1 MVYLTNPICRN
12 GRAASMRRMEA
23 HRATP
28 SVATGIQNAH
38 TLRGETRRGCWLA
51 LGLKFPLQVSQV
63 KKRNEDSMSTKHE
76 VAVELAGGK
85 RLVFETGRIA
95 KQASGAAL
103 VTTGET
109 VVLATAVASPDPRE
123 GIDFFPLT
131 VDYREYTYAGG
142 RIPGGFIKREGR
154 PSEKEI
160 LTARQIDRPIRPLFP
175 DGFRNETQVIALVF
189 SADKENDPDVVAIN
203 AASAALALS
212 DIPFSA
218 TVGAVRVGRIDGE
231 FVINPTYAERAST
244 TVNIM
249 VVGHKDGIVMIESG
263 AKEETEDVVLAA
275 IEFAHVEIKKIVAA
289 IEELVAKAGK
299 PKRAFT
305 APEFD
310 EAYYAELKA
319 KVGDRLKDA
328 QDTKKHG
335 KTESYAL
342 IKKIKDELATGLAA
356 DDPTAK
362 KKLATYYEHLVERL
376 FREQVTKDRIRPDR
390 RAFDEIRAISI
401 ETRVLPRTHGS
412 ALFTRGE
419 TQALV
424 TATLGTND
432 DGQRLESYEGEQRK
446 NFMLHYNF
454 PPFSVGETGRMSG
467 VGRREIGHGALA
479 ERAISAV
486 LPSVDESP
494 YSIRVVSDI
503 LESNG
508 SSSMASVCGAS
519 LALFDAGIALKGAVA
534 GVAMGLV
541 KEGDDY
547 AILTDIAGAED
558 HYGDMDFKV
567 AGTRK
572 GITALQMD
580 IKIGGLTR
588 QILEQAM
595 EQARR
600 GRLFLLDKMDEALDG
615 PHQERSQYAPRI
627 ETVMIPTDKI
637 RDLIG
642 KGGATIRGIVE
653 QTGAK
658 IDVDD
663 TGRVSVASSDAD
675 GLKKALAMINDITA
689 VPEIGKTYLGKVV
702 RLAEFGAFVELFPG
716 TDGLL
721 HISEIAEH
729 RVKEVKDELREGDQ
743 VMVKV
748 LAIEGNRIKLS
759 RKALIKEQRAKL
771 AQSAPAAETEEATS
785 DSPAVTPPARP
796 RNEFDERQ
804 PQSNQSTILI
814 EGGDDF
820 DEDEGEEIDEENE
833 PNFNRVEG
841 APVPVG
847 AAPAGGARPPAG
859 ANNRR
864 RRRRRGGRGPGGGQ
878 N

>member
-1 MVYLTNPICRN
+1 
-12 GRAASMRRMEA
+12 
-23 HRATP
+23 
-28 SVATGIQNAH
+28 
-38 TLRGETRRGCWLA
+38 
-51 LGLKFPLQVSQV
+51 
-63 KKRNEDSMSTKHE
+63 MSTKHE

-85 RLVFETGRIA
+85 RLVFETGRMD

-160 LTARQIDRPIRPLFP
+160 LTSRQIDRPIRPLFP
-175 DGFRNETQVIALVF
+175 DGFRNETQIIALVF
-189 SADKENDPDVVAIN
+189 SADKQNDPDVIGIN
-203 AASAALALS
+203 AAAAALALS
-212 DIPFSA
+212 DIPFGA
-218 TVGAVRVGRIDGE
+218 TVGAVRVGRVNGD
-231 FVINPTYAERAST
+231 FVINPTYDERSGS

-263 AKEETEDVVLAA
+263 AKEETEEVILAA
-275 IEFAHVEIKKIVAA
+275 IEFAHTEIKKIVTG
-289 IEELVAKAGK
+289 IEELVSKAGK

-310 EAYYAELKA
+310 EGYYNDLKA
-319 KVGDRLKDA
+319 KIGDRLKDA
-328 QDTKKHG
+328 LDTKTHG
-335 KTESYAL
+335 KTESYGL
-342 IKKIKDELATGLAA
+342 IKQIKDELAAGLPA
-356 DDPTAK
+356 DDPNAK
-362 KKLATYYEHLVERL
+362 KKLATYYEALRERL
-376 FREQVTKDRIRPDR
+376 FREQVTKERIRPDR

-401 ETRVLPRTHGS
+401 ETGVLPRTHGS

-424 TATLGTND
+424 TATLGTMD
-432 DGQRLESYEGEQRK
+432 DAQRLESYEGEQRK

-454 PPFSVGETGRMSG
+454 PPFSVGETGRMTG
-467 VGRREIGHGALA
+467 VGRREVGHGALA
-479 ERAISAV
+479 ERAITAV
-486 LPSVDESP
+486 LPSAEESP
-494 YSIRVVSDI
+494 YSIRIVSDI

-519 LALFDAGIALKGAVA
+519 LALYDSGIPLKGAVA

-588 QILEQAM
+588 EILQQAM
-595 EQARR
+595 EQARQ
-600 GRLFLLDKMDEALDG
+600 GRLFLLDKMDAVLDG
-615 PHQERSQYAPRI
+615 PRTERSQYAPRI
-627 ETVMIPTDKI
+627 ETLMIPTDKI

-675 GLKKALAMINDITA
+675 GLKRALEMIGNITA
-689 VPEIGKTYLGKVV
+689 VPEIGKVYLGKVV

-721 HISEIAEH
+721 HISEIDEH

-759 RKALIKEQRAKL
+759 RKALIREQKAKL
-771 AQSAPAAETEEATS
+771 AQQAAVEAGPAEPVPAVQPAA
-785 DSPAVTPPARP
+785 PARP
-796 RNEFDERQ
+796 REEFEEKQ
-804 PQSNQSTILI
+804 PKSNQSTILI
-814 EGGDDF
+814 EGGEDF
-820 DEDEGEEIDEENE
+820 DEDESEEFDEENE

-841 APVPVG
+841 APVVAGQAAVG
-847 AAPAGGARPPAG
+847 SGGSNRPSGGAG
-859 ANNRR
+859 ANNNRR
-864 RRRRRGGRGPGGGQ
+864 RRRRRGGRPCGGQ
-878 N
+878 G

>member
-1 MVYLTNPICRN
+1 
-12 GRAASMRRMEA
+12 
-23 HRATP
+23 
-28 SVATGIQNAH
+28 
-38 TLRGETRRGCWLA
+38 
-51 LGLKFPLQVSQV
+51 
-63 KKRNEDSMSTKHE
+63 MSTKHE

-95 KQASGAAL
+95 KQASGSAL

-218 TVGAVRVGRIDGE
+218 TVGAVRVGRVDGE
-231 FVINPTYAERAST
+231 FIINPTYAERAST

-263 AKEETEDVVLAA
+263 AKEETEDVILAA
-275 IEFAHVEIKKIVAA
+275 IEFAHIEIKKIVAV

-299 PKRAFT
+299 KKRAFT

-310 EAYYAELKA
+310 EPYFAELSA

-328 QDTKKHG
+328 QDTKKYG

-342 IKKIKDELATGLAA
+342 IKKIKDELAAGLPA
-356 DDPTAK
+356 DDPSAK
-362 KKLATYYEHLVERL
+362 KKLGTYYEHLIEKL
-376 FREQVTKDRIRPDR
+376 FREQVTKERIRPDR

-424 TATLGTND
+424 TCTLGTND

-454 PPFSVGETGRMSG
+454 PPFSVGETGRMTG

-519 LALFDAGIALKGAVA
+519 LALFDAGIPLKGAVA

-588 QILEQAM
+588 EILQQAM
-595 EQARR
+595 DQARR
-600 GRLFLLDKMDEALDG
+600 GRLFLLDKMDEALAG

-759 RKALIKEQRAKL
+759 RKALIKEQKAKL
-771 AQSAPAAETEEATS
+771 AQP
-785 DSPAVTPPARP
+785 SPAVEAEDANSDTPAAPPPARP

-804 PQSNQSTILI
+804 PPSNQSTILI

-820 DEDEGEEIDEENE
+820 DEEDGEEIDEENE

-847 AAPAGGARPPAG
+847 GPPSGAARPAPAN

-878 N
+878 S